1 MATIQKNDVIG
12 AIEVYLRNNNRPCP
26 AHYLTD
32 KFGDDVAETIADL
45 KKSGII
51 VGKRGRT
58 GGIAFPDSVFPKKGE
73 TVATAIE
80 ATPIEFE
87 GDSSDMSDEDTD
99 DSDMSAE
106 A

>member
-12 AIEVYLRNNNRPCP
+12 AIEVYLKNNNRPCP

-32 KFGDDVAETIADL
+32 KFGDDVADTIADL
-45 KKSGII
+45 KKAGTI

-73 TVATAIE
+73 TVASTIE

-87 GDSSDMSDEDTD
+87 GDSSDITDEDTD